1 MHLTDKWLFR
11 SRDWND
17 DCRRLAAQ
25 VSRLGICLLGAGM
38 VGWAEPAAA
47 QDGGAVELCRN
58 GVVVPEPQDYPGL
71 VADCAALLGALNQW
85 EDSGLNWSA
94 ERPIRRWEGVFL
106 SQDPL
111 PSYLRSTSSELRVT
125 LLRLNSN
132 YLEVLPPEIGQLA
145 KLEYLDFSRN
155 ELKTIPPEIGQ
166 LIQLKSLDLRSNNL
180 EMLPPEIGQL
190 IQLKELKLHL
200 NNLEELPPEIGQLS
214 KLEYLTLWA
223 NELKTIPP
231 EIGQLTQLETLVLS
245 ANYLEELPPE
255 IGQLAK
261 LEYLSLSGNEFET
274 IPSELSQLGN
284 LRTLYIGFCRL
295 RGAILPDLGN
305 LDQLEWLF
313 LAGNFLSGAIP
324 PELGQL
330 ALLEILDLSENDLT
344 GEIPH
349 DLGRMAALERL
360 DLSRN
365 ALSGPIPP
373 ELGQLATLEILN
385 LSENHLTG
393 QIPPDLG
400 RMADLRGLE
409 LSGNDLSG
417 PIPLELGQLGW
428 LRILDLSHN
437 RLSGPFPP
445 ELAQLARLD
454 SLDLSHNRLSG
465 SLGPGLVKLFR
476 QNPVVVDFTGNGMIC
491 VAESPF
497 AFGDVPP
504 CDPPPPPEGRIYW
517 TDLGSGDIRRADL
530 DGGSNIQI
538 VIDGGGSPEGIALD
552 PAAGKM
558 YWTKWNGA
566 VGKIQRSD
574 LDGSNPE
581 TIVVTGRWHPRG
593 IALDLDADKVY
604 YTVSSRYLAREAGVV
619 VDVYLSGGVRRANL
633 DGSSPEDLV
642 WEEWLEGLEVD
653 IALNVSAG
661 TMFWTDGESIRRA
674 NLDGTGNSPC
684 LRINSVDGIN
694 TVDIVLD
701 VPGGRIYWSDSQGI
715 HRADLDCSKRETLVT
730 FDGQPVPRS
739 LALDLKGGRMY
750 WTDAQVIYRADLD
763 GSHAAPLF
771 TGAEYPGGIAFDPV
785 GDRMYW
791 TEPGTERIRRVD
803 RDGTHAETLIAEV
816 RRAPVSLALDLAGNR
831 MYWTDRG
838 TNRIHRADLD
848 GDNIEDLAGG
858 LTAPGGIALDAPGGK
873 MYWTNRD
880 TSVIHRAD
888 LDGGNVENLAI
899 PTDPDGMAGIALDL
913 AAGRM
918 YWMDWRFENWEDMTY
933 SIGRAGLAGTSAEV
947 LLHYSFYTD
956 GFFPGRGVGGIAL
969 DLVGGKMYSV
979 IRRWVYRGNH
989 ENPEFPGSLHRSNLD
1004 GSDLESLGIPV
1015 GSDAIAVDGVEGRLY
1030 WSQGG
1035 SIHLSDLQ
1043 GNEATLITGLGG
1055 VGSIAL
1061 AVSRPETSVS
1071 TFLPESGLPAL
1082 SALAPNYPNPFNA
1095 GTRLVYR
1102 LADAGPVRLEVYNVL
1117 GQRVRTLVDETQKA
1131 GSYRV
1136 HWDAR
1141 DQGGTPAAAGV
1152 YVTRLQYPGGEQTR
1166 RLLLLK

>member
-1 MHLTDKWLFR
+1 M
-11 SRDWND
+11 
-17 DCRRLAAQ
+17 
-25 VSRLGICLLGAGM
+25 
-38 VGWAEPAAA
+38 
-47 QDGGAVELCRN
+47 
-58 GVVVPEPQDYPGL
+58 
-71 VADCAALLGALNQW
+71 
-85 EDSGLNWSA
+85 
-94 ERPIRRWEGVFL
+94 
-106 SQDPL
+106 
-111 PSYLRSTSSELRVT
+111 
-125 LLRLNSN
+125 
-132 YLEVLPPEIGQLA
+132 
-145 KLEYLDFSRN
+145 
-155 ELKTIPPEIGQ
+155 
-166 LIQLKSLDLRSNNL
+166 
-180 EMLPPEIGQL
+180 
-190 IQLKELKLHL
+190 
-200 NNLEELPPEIGQLS
+200 
-214 KLEYLTLWA
+214 
-223 NELKTIPP
+223 
-231 EIGQLTQLETLVLS
+231 
-245 ANYLEELPPE
+245 
-255 IGQLAK
+255 
-261 LEYLSLSGNEFET
+261 
-274 IPSELSQLGN
+274 
-284 LRTLYIGFCRL
+284 
-295 RGAILPDLGN
+295 
-305 LDQLEWLF
+305 
-313 LAGNFLSGAIP
+313 
-324 PELGQL
+324 
-330 ALLEILDLSENDLT
+330 
-344 GEIPH
+344 
-349 DLGRMAALERL
+349 
-360 DLSRN
+360 
-365 ALSGPIPP
+365 
-373 ELGQLATLEILN
+373 
-385 LSENHLTG
+385 
-393 QIPPDLG
+393 
-400 RMADLRGLE
+400 
-409 LSGNDLSG
+409 
-417 PIPLELGQLGW
+417 
-428 LRILDLSHN
+428 
-437 RLSGPFPP
+437 
-445 ELAQLARLD
+445 
-454 SLDLSHNRLSG
+454 DLSHNRLSG
-465 SLGPGLVKLFR
+465 SLGRGLVELFR
-476 QNPVVVDFTGNGMIC
+476 QNPVLVDFTGNEMIC
-491 VAESPF
+491 VGDSPF

-538 VIDGGGSPEGIALD
+538 VVDGGGSPEWIALD

-558 YWTKWNGA
+558 YWTKWNGHA
-566 VGKIQRSD
+566 GKIQRSD
-574 LDGSNPE
+574 LNGSNPE
-581 TIVVTGRWHPRG
+581 TILVTGQEHPMG

-604 YTVSSRYLAREAGVV
+604 YTANRRYFDFEIGEWWN
-619 VDVYLSGGVRRANL
+619 GGVKRANL

-642 WEEWLEGLEVD
+642 WEEWQFAPMVD

-661 TMFWTDGESIRRA
+661 TMFWVDEESIRRA

-701 VPGGRIYWSDSQGI
+701 VPGGMIYWSDSQGI
-715 HRADLDCSKRETLVT
+715 HRANLDGSNSETLVT

-739 LALDLKGGRMY
+739 LAVDLKGGRMY

-858 LTAPGGIALDAPGGK
+858 LTAPGGIALDVPGGK

-899 PTDPDGMAGIALDL
+899 PPGPDGMAGIALDL
-913 AAGRM
+913 GAGTM
-918 YWMDWRFENWEDMTY
+918 YWMAWRFENGDDMTY
-933 SIGRAGLAGTSAEV
+933 SIGRAGLAGTNAEV
-947 LLHYSFYTD
+947 LLHYSFHTD
-956 GFFPGRGVGGIAL
+956 GWFPRPGVGGIAL
-969 DLVGGKMYSV
+969 DPVGGKMYSV
-979 IRRWVYRGNH
+979 IRRLYSWSQH

-1055 VGSIAL
+1055 AGSIAL

-1117 GQRVRTLVDETQKA
+1117 GQRVRTLVEKFQNA
-1131 GSYRV
+1131 GSYQV

-1141 DQGGTPAAAGV
+1141 DQGGTAAAAGV